1 MIEPTTKQ
9 KAENDVIYEIA
20 QKLNVCMAVALETIK
35 YDSLLNRYFNT
46 AVKLK
51 LELHENLKNYEI
63 QYKKTYAFP

>member
-20 QKLNVCMAVALETIK
+20 QKLNVCMAVALVTIK

-46 AVKLK
+46 AVNLK
-51 LELHENLKNYEI
+51 LE
-63 QYKKTYAFP
+63 